1 MGVAYKFGDLAVK
14 AYKSARAVGSNKS
27 VKVVIKVGARKNR
40 GSHLSV
46 SLRLYDYD
54 LRALRLY
61 DEREGCV
68 LTAVCDDALWNV
80 PRLKCERL
88 VEVRDHLCTTDVY
101 SMQQRAPS
109 EILGFVKVRP
119 ENYCKS
125 VKVWCLRN
133 SCKTVKVSDLPETL
147 PPPYGETESTV
158 L

>member
-1 MGVAYKFGDLAVK
+1 M
-14 AYKSARAVGSNKS
+14 
-27 VKVVIKVGARKNR
+27 
-40 GSHLSV
+40 
-46 SLRLYDYD
+46 
-54 LRALRLY
+54 
-61 DEREGCV
+61 

-119 ENYCKS
+119 ENYCK

-147 PPPYGETESTV
+147 PPVPHPMPGRCQQEGWTV
-158 L
+158 LVCTWFEPHGRVRALVCVCMLVLYI